1 MLSKPLTFSGR
12 GLEINYST
20 SAAGYIRVELQRPDG
35 SPVAGLSLAECL
47 EMTGDSIEQVVQ
59 WRGKSDL
66 SDINGETIRLKFAMK
81 DADLYS
87 LRFSPDYSPNP

>member
-1 MLSKPLTFSGR
+1 MTLRLDGFASVHAPYAGGQMLSKPLTFSGR

-47 EMTGDSIEQVVQ
+47 EI
-59 WRGKSDL
+59 DL
-66 SDINGETIRLKFAMK
+66 APKNWTIVNESSPA
-81 DADLYS
+81 YS
-87 LRFSPDYSPNP
+87 